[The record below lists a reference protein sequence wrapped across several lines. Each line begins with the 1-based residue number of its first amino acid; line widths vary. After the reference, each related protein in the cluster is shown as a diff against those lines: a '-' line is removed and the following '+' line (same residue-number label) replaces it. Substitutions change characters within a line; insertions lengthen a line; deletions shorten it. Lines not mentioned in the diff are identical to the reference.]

1 MPATKKPK
9 ASKKPKRKRISTGD
23 PTLDNYLDTIADS
36 QPLSSA
42 LEAELA
48 QRIRAGDLEARNE
61 LVEANLRFVVTVAK
75 EHQNRGLSLAEL
87 ISAGNMGLL
96 TAAKRFDETKGYKF
110 ISYAVWWIR
119 QAIQQT
125 IMEQTTVHIPVN
137 RLNLQAKINRTREEL
152 KQNSSTYTNEDIARI
167 LGCSTEKVDQLTAVG
182 DNVCCSLD
190 APITDGEYGSMLE
203 QLADKAYPTP
213 EEQIFEHSLSQDLA
227 QVLQTL
233 NEREAEV
240 LKLYYGL
247 GTDRP
252 QTLAQIGEHFELTRE
267 RVRQIKE
274 QALNKLRR
282 ANVHKKLMDYLEE
295 ARAF

>member
-1 MPATKKPK
+1 MPATKDPQ
-9 ASKKPKRKRISTGD
+9 SDQKPKRNRISTGD

-36 QPLSSA
+36 TPLSSES
-42 LEAELA
+42 EAELA
-48 QRIRAGDLEARNE
+48 RRIRQGDMEARNQ

-87 ISAGNMGLL
+87 ISAGNMGLM
-96 TAAKRFDETKGYKF
+96 TAAKRFDETKGFKF

-152 KQNSSTYTNEDIARI
+152 KQNSNNFTNEDIARI
-167 LGCSTEKVDQLTAVG
+167 LDCSPEKVEQLLATG

-190 APITDGEYGSMLE
+190 APITEGEYGSMLE
-203 QLADKAYPTP
+203 QLADSTQPNP
-213 EEQIFEHSLSQDLA
+213 EDRIFEHSLSEDLA
-227 QVLQTL
+227 QVMQNL

-240 LKLYYGL
+240 LKMYFGIA
-247 GTDRP
+247 TDQP
-252 QTLAQIGEHFELTRE
+252 QTLAQIGEHFDLTRE

-282 ANVHKKLMDYLEE
+282 ANVHKKLIDYLETY
-295 ARAF
+295 AA